1 MVRLVFRPYTQIRRS
16 ICTSES
22 LRASTRVSS
31 GFTLFRH
38 SSPSFGSQHTCSA
51 ADPSQKV
58 RSGCRCTPWQG
69 SQLSL
74 SFRAWVFHPNTRMH
88 VRLLG
93 PCFKTGRLKPLC
105 QHPKCECEQNLP
117 QTEVTLSSTISTIA
131 SEPWSIT
138 HPKMP
143 PSQSLYPMIKIDADS
158 SCRKCTWPRSSWFQQ
173 KTTDFKRFPF
183 NNFTYCLTLFSKF
196 FSSFPHGTCALS
208 VSRQYLALDG
218 IYHPF
223 GAAFPNNST
232 RWKRI
237 TKPWESVPKTG
248 LSPSM
253 MLFSKR
259 LLHRPAQMTLLQF
272 TTRTAIDCQI

>member
-1 MVRLVFRPYTQIRRS
+1 MVRLVFRPYTQIWRS

-38 SSPSFGSQHTCSA
+38 SSPSFGSQHTCST

-58 RSGCRCTPWQG
+58 WSGRRCSPRQG

-74 SFRAWVFHPNTRMH
+74 SLRAWVFHPNTRRY

-105 QHPKCECEQNLP
+105 QHPKHERGRNPAFRHAEILNPNHCMR
-117 QTEVTLSSTISTIA
+117 TKA
-131 SEPWSIT
+131 IT

-143 PSQSLYPMIKIDADS
+143 HSLELFPMVKIDADPLT
-158 SCRKCTWPRSSWFQQ
+158 RKYAQQ
-173 KTTDFKRFPF
+173 KQGWFLANVTDFKRFPF
-183 NNFTYCLTLFSKF
+183 SNFTYCLTLFPKF
-196 FSSFPHGTCALS
+196 FSSFPHGTCSLS

-223 GAAFPNNST
+223 WAAFPNNST
-232 RWKRI
+232 LWEHI
-237 TKPWESVPKTG
+237 TKHWESMSKTG
-248 LSPSM
+248 FSPSM
-253 MLFSKR
+253 MLHSRR
-259 LLHRPAQMTLLQF
+259 LVHGPTRITLL
-272 TTRTAIDCQI
+272 